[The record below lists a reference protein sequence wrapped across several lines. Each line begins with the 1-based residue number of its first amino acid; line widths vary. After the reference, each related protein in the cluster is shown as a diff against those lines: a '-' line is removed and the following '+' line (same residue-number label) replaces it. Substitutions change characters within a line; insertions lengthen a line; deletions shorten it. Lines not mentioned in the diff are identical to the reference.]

1 MWHMMRGFTARRRP
15 PPWGLDDPIQ
25 SLVIEL
31 CRHVPAPRVDA
42 GLGGLARPG
51 DRARFLDFAR
61 RHGVLGLVL
70 VALGRPALQEM
81 LSSETRDELAPLLAR
96 LRRRAGLWLVERD
109 RVLSVLHRRGLD
121 PIMLKGGALCTTLYD
136 EPVEREFGD
145 LDLLLPGD
153 QLERGVSA
161 LLDAGY
167 ENRFSEAQLQGFM
180 AHHFHV
186 RLKHSRG
193 FIVEVHFGLTAP
205 GSALRLVT
213 EDFLAWAEFY
223 THSGKPA
230 FRLPCPEHQLLH
242 VVSQNTQGGFDRLV
256 RFVDID
262 RIIRAH
268 PRFRWDLVEDSA
280 RRGGLLNGLALSLQ
294 LTRRLFETDVPPHV
308 LRRIRPDFLTCFHLG
323 VLRPEPS
330 LLDQRFQRAAAGR
343 LLALW
348 IQPSGRERARFLRQ
362 LVTGS
367 QDPLRWL
374 WDELRV
380 SVSRRSRPPAPI
392 EFAKLAAYQ
401 CGLYLAGLAASATRR
416 GRAEWRFWAL

>member
-1 MWHMMRGFTARRRP
+1 MWHMRRGFTARWRR
-15 PPWGLDDPIQ
+15 PPWGLADPIQ

-31 CRHVPAPRVDA
+31 CRHVPEPRVNAA
-42 GLGGLARPG
+42 GLRGLARSG
-51 DRARFLDFAR
+51 DRERFLDFAR

-70 VALGRPALQEM
+70 VALERPAVQEM
-81 LSSETRDELAPLLAR
+81 LSSETRDELAHPLAR

-121 PIMLKGGALCTTLYD
+121 PVMLKGGALCTTLYG
-136 EPVEREFGD
+136 EPVERGFGD
-145 LDLLLPGD
+145 LDLLLPAD

-161 LLDAGY
+161 LLDSGY
-167 ENRFSEAQLQGFM
+167 ENRYSEAQLQGYM
-180 AHHFHV
+180 DHHFHV
-186 RLKHSRG
+186 RVRHSRG

-205 GSALRLVT
+205 GSAMRLVT
-213 EDFLAWAEFY
+213 EDFLAWAEF
-223 THSGKPA
+223 HSGKPD

-262 RIIRAH
+262 RIIRAN

-294 LTRRLFETDVPPHV
+294 LTRRIFETDVPHHV
-308 LRRIRPDFLTCFHLG
+308 LRRIRPDLLTCFHLG

-330 LLDQRFQRAAAGR
+330 LLDQRFQKAAAGR

-348 IQPSGRERARFLRQ
+348 IQPSGRERARYLRQ

-374 WDELRV
+374 WEELRV
-380 SVSRRSRPPAPI
+380 SVSRRSRLSAPI

-401 CGLYLAGLAASATRR
+401 CGLYLAGLAVSTTRR
-416 GRAEWRFWAL
+416 GRAEWRFWSP